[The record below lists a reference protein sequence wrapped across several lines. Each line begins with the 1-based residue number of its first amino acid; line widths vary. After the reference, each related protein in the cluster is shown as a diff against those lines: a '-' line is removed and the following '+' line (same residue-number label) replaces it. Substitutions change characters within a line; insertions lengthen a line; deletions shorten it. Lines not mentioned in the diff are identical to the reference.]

1 MNISYYQIFHAVQII
16 NIKKP
21 YFKQDA
27 FRFFSLKTFS
37 TVHRSI
43 LSAIKIITANSKG
56 INLKGFHSRYLS
68 VEEGHSISRSNC
80 Y

>member
-1 MNISYYQIFHAVQII
+1 MNISYYPIFHAVQII

-43 LSAIKIITANSKG
+43 LSAIKIVTVNSKG
-56 INLKGFHSRYLS
+56 INS
-68 VEEGHSISRSNC
+68 
-80 Y
+80 